1 MTNSAFNLTFYRYKS
16 IYFDHSM
23 SYDVVVQRKI
33 TAAHQKIFLNRKVAT
48 INYMYEKETN
58 IEAVCKLKIQTS
70 LKLVT
75 ALIYYH

>member
-1 MTNSAFNLTFYRYKS
+1 MLNRVLNDKFCIQFNVYLVFICRYQS
-16 IYFDHSM
+16 NHFDHSI

-58 IEAVCKLKIQTS
+58 IEAVCKLKI
-70 LKLVT
+70 
-75 ALIYYH
+75 